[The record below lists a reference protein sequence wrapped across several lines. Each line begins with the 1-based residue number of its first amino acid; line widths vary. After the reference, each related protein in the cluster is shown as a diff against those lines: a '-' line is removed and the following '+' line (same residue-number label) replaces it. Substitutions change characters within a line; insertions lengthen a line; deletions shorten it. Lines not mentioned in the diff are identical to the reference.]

1 MLTISRA
8 CFAPSMLRGLAIGGI
23 VCLLASCSK
32 PEAQGAPPK
41 LPVSVAKP
49 IVKEVQ
55 EWDEYTGRFEAYD
68 FVEVRSRVNGYLQS
82 IHFTDGDIVEK
93 GQLLFQI
100 DPRPFQVALDQAKS
114 RLTSALSAQDFAK
127 KDLERARELLQRQNI
142 PERVFDQRQDS
153 LKSAQASVRSAEADV
168 HQAEL
173 NLGYTRI
180 TAPITGRASARLISV
195 GNLVSGDS
203 AQAQTLTTIATLRP
217 IRFIFDADE
226 AAYLRYVR
234 LAQAGE
240 RPSGRTVHHPVL
252 VQLQGENDY
261 SHTGNL
267 DFVDNR
273 IDPQTGSIRGRAV
286 LQNDDLLLLPGMFG
300 RLRLLGRPKYNA
312 ILIPDEAIGT
322 DQSQRVVFVV
332 QPDQSIQPQAV
343 TLGPIIDGLRVVR
356 TGLKPDQKI
365 VINGLM
371 RLRPGLSVEPKE
383 TQIALPKPADSR
395 KAG

>member
-1 MLTISRA
+1 MLTSIRTHRSALSIRMA
-8 CFAPSMLRGLAIGGI
+8 AIVG
-23 VCLLASCSK
+23 CTALLASCGK
-32 PEAQGAPPK
+32 PEVQGAPPK

-49 IVKEVQ
+49 VVKEVQ

-68 FVEVRSRVNGYLQS
+68 FVEMRSRVNGYLQS

-100 DPRPFQVALDQAKS
+100 DPRPFQVALDQAKA
-114 RLTSALSAQDFAK
+114 RLASTQSAQEFARR
-127 KDLERARELLQRQNI
+127 DLERARELLQRQNI
-142 PERVFDQRQDS
+142 PERVFEQRQDS
-153 LKSAQASVRSAEADV
+153 LKNAQASLRSAQADV
-168 HQAEL
+168 EQAQL
-173 NLGYTRI
+173 NLNYTRI
-180 TAPITGRASARLISV
+180 TAPITGRASARFVSV
-195 GNLVSGDS
+195 GNLVSGDG
-203 AQAQTLTTIATLRP
+203 AQAQTLTTIAALRP

-234 LAQAGE
+234 LAEAGE
-240 RPSGRTVHHPVL
+240 RPSGRTVQHPVI
-252 VQLQGENDY
+252 VQLQGESDY
-261 SHTGNL
+261 AHKGNL

-286 LQNDDLLLLPGMFG
+286 LPNDEQYLLPGMFG
-300 RLRLLGRPKYNA
+300 RLRLLGRPKYKA

-322 DQSQRVVFVV
+322 DQAQRVVFVV
-332 QPDQSIQPQAV
+332 QPDQSIKPQPV

-356 TGLKPDQKI
+356 TGLKPDQRI

-371 RLRPGLSVEPKE
+371 RLRPGLAVEPQE
-383 TQIALPKPADSR
+383 TQIVQPTPATMQ

>member
-1 MLTISRA
+1 MPTSSRA
-8 CFAPSMLRGLAIGGI
+8 RFAANMLRVVAIGGI
-23 VCLLASCSK
+23 AALLASCGK

-41 LPVSVAKP
+41 LPVTVAKP

-100 DPRPFQVALDQAKS
+100 DPRPFQVALDQAKA

-127 KDLERARELLQRQNI
+127 KDLERARELLQRENI

-153 LKSAQASVRSAEADV
+153 LKNAQATVRSAEADV

-173 NLGYTRI
+173 NFGYTRI
-180 TAPITGRASARLISV
+180 TAPIAGRASARFVSV
-195 GNLVSGDS
+195 GNLISGDS
-203 AQAQTLTTIATLRP
+203 TQAQSLTTIATLRP

-252 VQLQGENDY
+252 VQLQGESDY
-261 SHTGNL
+261 KHQGNL

-322 DQSQRVVFVV
+322 DQSQRVVYVV
-332 QPDQSIQPQAV
+332 QPDQSIQPQQV

-371 RLRPGLSVEPKE
+371 RLRPGLSVEPQE
-383 TQIALPKPADSR
+383 TKIAQPKPDDTQ

>member
-1 MLTISRA
+1 MLMSLHARFSITL
-8 CFAPSMLRGLAIGGI
+8 LRGLAVAGA
-23 VCLLASCSK
+23 VVLLASCSK
-32 PEAQGAPPK
+32 PEAQGTPPT

-100 DPRPFQVALDQAKS
+100 DPRPFQVALDQAKA
-114 RLTSALSAQDFAK
+114 RLTSALSAQEFAK
-127 KDLERARELLQRQNI
+127 KDLERARELLQRENI

-153 LKSAQASVRSAEADV
+153 LKNAQASVRSAEADV

-180 TAPITGRASARLISV
+180 TAPIAGRASARFVSV

-240 RPSGRTVHHPVL
+240 RPSGRTVQHPVL

-261 SHTGNL
+261 SHKGNL

-300 RLRLLGRPKYNA
+300 RLRLLGRPKYDA

-332 QPDQSIQPQAV
+332 QPDQSIQPQPV

-371 RLRPGLSVEPKE
+371 RLRPGLSVEPQE
-383 TQIALPKPADSR
+383 TQIAQPKPVDTR